1 MREEDSARRAARRV
15 HLQRGGGQGGRGG
28 ARTRDQLAR
37 VRVPDLRWPGSLRL
51 TEGVPRGENLS
62 NKYREERTHECR
74 QKSPNDQL
82 RRELLR
88 RVRLFP
94 RDSSGFLRAAPRHIT
109 AGFSALA
116 GISLAPSLSFSLA
129 LAVLV
134 KYSKLH
140 RAVVH
145 RASLIVA
152 RDIAV
157 ITRDRG

>member
-1 MREEDSARRAARRV
+1 MRRSANTRSARARAS
-15 HLQRGGGQGGRGG
+15 
-28 ARTRDQLAR
+28 TRSSG
-37 VRVPDLRWPGSLRL
+37 WPGSLRL
-51 TEGVPRGENLS
+51 TEGVPGEKIFPS

-82 RRELLR
+82 RREL
-88 RVRLFP
+88 
-94 RDSSGFLRAAPRHIT
+94 SSGAFAFSPRFQRIFQSCRAISPLDSPLLQEFL
-109 AGFSALA
+109 
-116 GISLAPSLSFSLA
+116 SLLLSLSLF
-129 LAVLV
+129 LV